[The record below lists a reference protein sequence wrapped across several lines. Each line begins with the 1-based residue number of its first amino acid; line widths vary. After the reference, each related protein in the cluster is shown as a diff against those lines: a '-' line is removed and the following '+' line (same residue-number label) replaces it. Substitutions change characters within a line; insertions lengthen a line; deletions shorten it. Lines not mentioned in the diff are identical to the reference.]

1 MLTRRARQLPL
12 LWAVLASPTF
22 VAACSK
28 HDGPEISPATS
39 AVPSI
44 SILETSYDF
53 GRVVEG
59 EKLTHAFVIKNVGQ
73 APLHVTRM
81 HASCSCIVTSL
92 KDKELPP
99 GGEGRIEVT
108 FDTNH
113 FSGNVRKSLS
123 VFSDAPNN
131 PRAVLEV
138 RAQIEELLVFEPDYV
153 KLRSKP
159 GEKQT
164 GEAWLTGKLKG
175 QARLKLVENRTEPEL
190 TVAVV
195 EKPADDG
202 TAVQGLRFTVFSKQG
217 EFGSGNL
224 RLATGLT
231 NPTFLNIGYSWT
243 VEGNIRVSPHHLFF
257 SNAEGASPERILR
270 VSSRTAGFKLLRA
283 RILSGPF
290 TANLKARDTGN
301 EYEIRVLL
309 NQRLVPT
316 PTTVIDAGK
325 LELLTNDPLEPKREV
340 LIRVSPGVP
349 RSRFFADPQ
358 GERSGL
364 PSRP

>member
-1 MLTRRARQLPL
+1 M
-12 LWAVLASPTF
+12 LASPTF